1 MITPSDL
8 EHWLSVA
15 EEAARLGTEALAG
28 AQASG
33 RAIAREEGREV
44 KIAAD
49 TVAETVIIDH
59 LRRASPFPIVTEE
72 RGAIGECED
81 GGLRWIVDPL
91 DGSFNYARQ
100 IPLFVI
106 SIALC
111 AGDESLLGVVSDPV
125 RSEVFTGVVGV
136 GAWLNGVGMATS
148 AVMEAP
154 MAALCT
160 GFPVATDFSTD
171 GVTDFVRRVQVFKK
185 IRMFGT
191 AALSLAFVASG
202 RVDAYQEDNIKIWDV
217 AAGLAL
223 VRAAG
228 GTVFIKPGRDALTR
242 MVLAT
247 NGRLEWVV

>member
-1 MITPSDL
+1 MNTPS
-8 EHWLSVA
+8 EITRWLSVA
-15 EEAARLGTEALAG
+15 EEAARLGAEALAR
-28 AQASG
+28 AHVSG
-33 RAIAREEGREV
+33 RVVAREEGREV

-59 LRRASPFPIVTEE
+59 LQRASPFPILSEE
-72 RGAIGECED
+72 RGAVGRFED
-81 GGLRWIVDPL
+81 GGLRWIIDPL
-91 DGSFNYARQ
+91 DGSFNFARQ

-111 AGDESLLGVVSDPV
+111 AGDEPLLGVVNDPG
-125 RSEVFTGVVGV
+125 RNEVFTGVVGA
-136 GAWLNGVGMATS
+136 GAWLNGAPMATS
-148 AVMEAP
+148 AVTEA
-154 MAALCT
+154 AQAVLCT
-160 GFPVATDFSTD
+160 GFPVATDFSTEA
-171 GVTDFVRRVQVFKK
+171 VTGFVRRVQAYKK

-191 AALSLAFVASG
+191 AALSLASVASG

-228 GTVFIKPGRDALTR
+228 GRVVVTPGRDALTR

-247 NGRLEWVV
+247 NGRLA